1 MPALALMEASA
12 HRALVRSI
20 RSARTL
26 PLGREDE
33 LHTITVQLSLSSPA
47 LARLLSVS
55 GVESRFI
62 ISSPD
67 GRTAV
72 QVRLMVATVPDG
84 EQSFGNGKLVLNWS
98 RGTLAHGDRR
108 TTLSR
113 MELRLLAALIDA
125 APGPISKEA
134 LISRLW
140 SDSSGRS
147 DSHDKS
153 LKVWVCQLRRHF
165 VAIGLLDA
173 ISTVR
178 GIGYQLCL

>member
-1 MPALALMEASA
+1 MEASA
-12 HRALVRSI
+12 HRAVVRSI

-33 LHTITVQLSLSSPA
+33 LHTITAQLSLSGAA

-55 GVESRFI
+55 GAESRFI

-84 EQSFGNGKLVLNWS
+84 EQAFGNGKLVLNWAS
-98 RGTLAHGDRR
+98 GTLTHGDRR

-113 MELRLLAALIDA
+113 MELRLLAAFIDA
-125 APGPISKEA
+125 APGTVSKQSLVA
-134 LISRLW
+134 RLW
-140 SDSSGRS
+140 PDSSSRS
-147 DSHDKS
+147 ENRDRS
-153 LKVWVCQLRRHF
+153 LKVWICQLRRHF
-165 VAIGLLDA
+165 LSVGLPDA

-178 GIGYQLCL
+178 GMGYRLDL

>member
-1 MPALALMEASA
+1 MEASA
-12 HRALVRSI
+12 HRAVVRSI

-33 LHTITVQLSLSSPA
+33 LHTITAQLSLSGPA

-72 QVRLMVATVPDG
+72 QVQLVVATVPDG
-84 EQSFGNGKLVLNWS
+84 EQAIGNGKLVLDWA

-125 APGPISKEA
+125 APGTISKSD
-134 LISRLW
+134 LIGRLW
-140 SDSSGRS
+140 PDGTSRV
-147 DSHDKS
+147 DSHQKS
-153 LKVWVCQLRRHF
+153 LKVWICQLRRHF
-165 VAIGLLDA
+165 TAVGQSDPI
-173 ISTVR
+173 ITVR
-178 GIGYQLCL
+178 GLGYRLCF

>member
-1 MPALALMEASA
+1 MEASVN
-12 HRALVRSI
+12 RAVVRSI

-33 LHTITVQLSLSSPA
+33 LHTITAQLSLSGPA

-55 GVESRFI
+55 GMESRFI

-67 GRTAV
+67 GATAV
-72 QVRLMVATVPDG
+72 QVRLMIAAVPDG
-84 EQSFGNGKLVLNWS
+84 EQAFGREKLVLNWA

-125 APGPISKEA
+125 APGTISKEA
-134 LISRLW
+134 LVARLW
-140 SDSSGRS
+140 PDSTSRS
-147 DSHDKS
+147 ENHERS
-153 LKVWVCQLRRHF
+153 LKVWICQLRRHF
-165 VAIGLLDA
+165 VAVGLPDA
-173 ISTVR
+173 ICTIR
-178 GIGYQLCL
+178 GIGYRLSV